1 MNHEKK
7 ILVIVSLVLAILS
20 LSIAFFAKDNLKVYI
35 ILVLMVLL
43 GIMIYKNFDKIL
55 NSFKKDKPIQKT
67 TNQNKTVKKTVSNKE
82 EENIIKPVKSEIF
95 FDDVIGMNEVKEEF
109 HEIID
114 FIKNPAKYKKFG
126 IKLSKGILLVGPP
139 GVGKTMIAKAVA
151 NECGIPFFYESG
163 SSFAQIYVGSGPKK
177 VRELFNSAKKVSPA
191 IVFID
196 EIDSVGKARTSGQND
211 ERINTLN
218 ELLTQMDGFGSSSS
232 VIVMAATNK
241 IEVLD
246 DALLRAGR
254 FDKRLFLSLPQYD
267 DRKQILN
274 SLLKKVPNSVDI
286 EKIAKSTVGF
296 NNASLDTLVNE
307 ASLYA
312 LKNDKDL
319 IDNSDFDSVIDK
331 VFVGKK
337 SKLSLSIQE
346 KQILA
351 TYQVSKAIGSILKEV
366 SFEKVELLNFVFNH
380 SDKQIQSKTELI
392 KKVQIYLAGSVGLEL
407 IYQDSF
413 SCAKDDIK
421 NAQKICDKIVNDYF
435 MENDF
440 NAKELLTQQRVI
452 IKKEILPYIEKI
464 IDISKQLCQKEVL
477 SFEELKSL
485 L

>member
-196 EIDSVGKARTSGQND
+196 EIDSVGKARTSGKND

-241 IEVLD
+241 I
-246 DALLRAGR
+246 
-254 FDKRLFLSLPQYD
+254 LFLSLPQYH

-421 NAQKICDKIVNDYF
+421 SAQKVCDKIVNDYF

-464 IDISKQLCQKEVL
+464 TDISKQLCQKEVL